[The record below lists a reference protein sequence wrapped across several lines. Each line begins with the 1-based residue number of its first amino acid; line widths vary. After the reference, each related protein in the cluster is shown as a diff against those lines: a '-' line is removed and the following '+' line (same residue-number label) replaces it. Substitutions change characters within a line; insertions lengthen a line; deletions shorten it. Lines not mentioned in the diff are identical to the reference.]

1 MPQDTPMMR
10 QYNAIKDQHSDCI
23 LFFRLGDFYEMF
35 DEDAKTA
42 SRELDLMLTTR
53 DRGENDPEKRVPMCG
68 VPYHSAEAYI
78 SRLIQRGYK
87 VAICE
92 QTEDPA
98 TAKGLVDRDV
108 IRIVTP
114 GTVTESS
121 MLDESRSNYI
131 GSCYIDAGGSAV
143 CFADIST
150 GEICA
155 RSFPPAEGARVLNEL
170 SRFSPA
176 EVVLNEA
183 AAENADIEFLLR
195 ERLRCLADKDESRF
209 DYMKSTMRVAEQ
221 FSVASV
227 DELGLE
233 NESQAVCAIGGLLDY
248 IIDTQKTVLDHIN
261 KLDFY
266 SDGRY
271 MELDMETIRNL
282 ELIYTGHDRLKR
294 GSLLWAMDKTKTPMG
309 ARLLRSWVSRPLLSP
324 AAITRRQSAVAE
336 LFENNMAR
344 GEIRQELKDV
354 GDIERLIGR
363 IVYGTGNARDL
374 RALQLSLEPLERAVS
389 LLAPFTSTF
398 LSEIRGMDLL
408 TDLRNAIG
416 TVIADDP
423 PFSVREGN
431 MIRSGYD
438 SEVDRLRDLLG
449 NSSAALSSI
458 EARERQ
464 RTGKKLKVGYN
475 KVFGYYIEI
484 PRSQSADVP
493 EDYIRK
499 QTLVNGERFITEELK
514 NLETEL
520 LSAKDRIADL
530 EYSIFNRLRESVAR
544 EVLRIQDTARK
555 TASLDVLASLAECA
569 VSNGWVRPDITDDGV
584 IDISDGRHPVVEL
597 MQKET
602 LFVPNDARLGGLF
615 GTAAVI
621 TGPNMAGKST
631 YMRQTA
637 LIVLMA
643 QMGSFVP
650 ARRASIGIVDRVFT
664 RIGASDDL
672 TAGRSTFMVEM
683 TEVANILKNATFRSL
698 LILDEIG
705 RGTSTYDGMAIARAV
720 VEYCADKKTL
730 GAKTMF
736 ATHYHELTALE
747 GEVDGVKNYNIT
759 AKKRGGS
766 LIFLRKIV
774 PGGAD
779 DSYGIEVASLAGVPT
794 PVIKRAGKLL
804 SELTSGHFSSA
815 PLSRRPS
822 IDEAQFSLESIAGEE
837 ALETLRSTDLNT
849 ITPIEAMNLL
859 FTLKKKV
866 TE

>member
-10 QYNAIKDQHSDCI
+10 QYNKIKGEHSDCI

-42 SRELDLMLTTR
+42 SRELDLVLTTR
-53 DRGENDPEKRVPMCG
+53 DRAENDPEKRVPMCG

-114 GTVTESS
+114 GTVTDAS

-131 GSCYIDAGGSAV
+131 ASCYLDAEGAAV

-155 RSFPPAEGARVLNEL
+155 RSFPASESLRVLNEL
-170 SRFSPA
+170 ARFSPSEA
-176 EVVLNEA
+176 VLNEA

-195 ERLRCLADKDESRF
+195 ERLHCLSEKDGSRF
-209 DYMKSTMRVAEQ
+209 DYMQSTMRVCEQ

-227 DELGLE
+227 DELGLGGE
-233 NESQAVCAIGGLLDY
+233 PQAVCAIGALLSY
-248 IIDTQKTVLDHIN
+248 VIETQKTDLEHIN

-271 MELDMETIRNL
+271 MELDIETIRNL
-282 ELIYTGHDRLKR
+282 ELLYSGHDRQKR
-294 GSLLWAMDKTKTPMG
+294 GSLIWAMDKTRTPMG

-324 AAITRRQSAVAE
+324 AAITRRSAAVEE
-336 LFENNMAR
+336 LYSDSVKRN
-344 GEIRQELKDV
+344 EIALELKGI

-363 IVYGTGNARDL
+363 IVYGTANARDIMAL
-374 RALQLSLEPLERAVS
+374 ANSLAPLADVVRLMGGFSSRALCEARD
-389 LLAPFTSTF
+389 
-398 LSEIRGMDLL
+398 MDLL
-408 TDLRNAIG
+408 GDVVSAVYA
-416 TVIADDP
+416 VITEDP
-423 PFSVREGN
+423 PFSVREGG
-431 MIRSGYD
+431 MIREGYD
-438 SEVDRLRDLLG
+438 PEVDRLRSLLS
-449 NSSAALSSI
+449 NSSAALANI
-458 EARERQ
+458 EARERE

-484 PRSQSADVP
+484 PRSQSHDVP

-520 LSAKDRIADL
+520 LSAKDRVADL
-530 EYSIFNRLRESVAR
+530 EYSIFSDLRQRIAR
-544 EVLRIQDTARK
+544 EVLRIQDTARR
-555 TASLDVLASLAECA
+555 TAELDVLVSLADCA
-569 VSNGWVRPDITDDGV
+569 VSRGWVRPEITDDGV
-584 IDISDGRHPVVEL
+584 IDIRDGRHPVVEL
-597 MQKET
+597 TQKET
-602 LFVPNDARLGGLF
+602 LFVPNDTRLGGAF
-615 GTAAVI
+615 GRTAVI

-650 ARRASIGIVDRVFT
+650 AKSASIGIVDRVFT

-672 TAGRSTFMVEM
+672 SAGRSTFMVEM
-683 TEVANILKNATFRSL
+683 TEVANILKNATARSL

-720 VEYCADKKTL
+720 VEYCTDKKTL

-766 LIFLRKIV
+766 IIFLRKIV

-779 DSYGIEVASLAGVPT
+779 DSYGIEVAGLAGVPA
-794 PVIKRAGKLL
+794 PVIKRANQVLSDLVSGAAPAGK
-804 SELTSGHFSSA
+804 A
-815 PLSRRPS
+815 VRV
-822 IDEAQFSLESIAGEE
+822 EAAEDQFSLGSIAEAE
-837 ALETLRSTDLNT
+837 ALDALKNTDLNT

-859 FTLKKKV
+859 YTLKKKV